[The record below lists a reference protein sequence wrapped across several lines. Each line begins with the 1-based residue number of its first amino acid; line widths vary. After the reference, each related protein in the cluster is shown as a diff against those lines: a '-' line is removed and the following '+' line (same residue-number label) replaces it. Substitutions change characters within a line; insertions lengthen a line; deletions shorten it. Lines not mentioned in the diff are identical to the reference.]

1 MHPPR
6 PARRLIDHF
15 REAAWLDHDRVV
27 GWGCVLLA
35 ETALLMLFLVLWSHG
50 VVMHLSRPSSSD
62 FVSFYAAGKLAL
74 AGTPALAYDPTAHL
88 LAEQQATGVVGAIYQ
103 YFFYPPVYLLL
114 CAPLALLPY
123 YVAYTVF
130 EALTLAGFALVMRIV
145 LRERGI
151 GWLAPLLAFP
161 AVWWTLGE
169 GQNAFLTAALLGLFT
184 LLVDTS
190 PVRAGLLLGA
200 LCYKPHFGLLAPVAL
215 LAGRR
220 WAALAG
226 ATAAVAVLV
235 GTSVLAFGWTTWHA
249 YLLALAGSPQVYQ
262 SGQIEFS
269 GFITPFGAARLL
281 GWAPVT
287 AYALQGVCA
296 VLMMALVALV
306 WRGRV
311 GLPLRAAILLV
322 ATLLAIPLALI
333 YDQLVALLAIGWL
346 LREARAS
353 GFLAWE
359 KVVLLTTYPLSLLSV
374 FAGMTRHLPFGPL
387 VSLIVVTLCVRRAWP
402 SGVRAAIKRSH

>member
-1 MHPPR
+1 MYPSR
-6 PARRLIDHF
+6 PARRLIDHL
-15 REAAWLDHDRVV
+15 RYADWLHHDRVV
-27 GWGCVLLA
+27 AWGQVLLVL
-35 ETALLMLFLVLWSHG
+35 TALAMLFLVLWSHG
-50 VVMHLSRPSSSD
+50 VVMHLSRPTSSD
-62 FVSFYAAGKLAL
+62 FVSFYAAGKLVL
-74 AGTPALAYDPTAHL
+74 AGTPALAYDHAAHL
-88 LAEQQATGVVGAIYQ
+88 AAEEQATGIVGAIYQ

-123 YVAYTVF
+123 YVAYAAF
-130 EALTLAGFALVMRIV
+130 EGLTLALFALVMRAV
-145 LRERGI
+145 LRERGV

-184 LLVDTS
+184 LLIDTR

-235 GTSVLAFGWTTWHA
+235 VVSVLVFGWASWRA
-249 YLLALAGSPQVYQ
+249 YLIALADSQQVYE

-281 GWAPVT
+281 GWAPWT

-296 VLMMALVALV
+296 VLMAALIAAV
-306 WRGRV
+306 WRGRAS
-311 GLPLRAAILLV
+311 LAQRAAILLV
-322 ATLLAIPLALI
+322 ATLLAVPLALI
-333 YDQLVALLAIGWL
+333 YDQLVALLAIAWL
-346 LREARAS
+346 LREAREA

-359 KVVLLTTYPLSLLSV
+359 KLALLTVYPLSLLSV
-374 FAGMTRHLPFGPL
+374 FAGMTRHWPFGPL
-387 VSLIVVTLCVRRAWP
+387 VSLVVLGVCVRRAWV
-402 SGVRAAIKRSH
+402 SAAVARRGR

>member
-1 MHPPR
+1 MHPTR
-6 PARRLIDHF
+6 PARRLIDHL
-15 REAAWLDHDRVV
+15 RHADWLHRDRVV
-27 GWGCVLLA
+27 AWGQVLLVL
-35 ETALLMLFLVLWSHG
+35 TALAMLFLVLWSHG
-50 VVMHLSRPSSSD
+50 VVMHLSRPTSSD

-74 AGTPALAYDPTAHL
+74 AGTPALAYDHAAHL
-88 LAEQQATGVVGAIYQ
+88 AAEQRATGIVGAVYQ

-123 YVAYTVF
+123 YVAYAVF
-130 EALTLAGFALVMRIV
+130 EGLTLALFVLVMRAV

-184 LLVDTS
+184 LLIDS
-190 PVRAGLLLGA
+190 RPVRAGLLLGA

-220 WAALAG
+220 WAALVA

-235 GTSVLAFGWTTWHA
+235 GASVLAFGWASWQA
-249 YLLALAGSPQVYQ
+249 YLNAVAGSRQVYE

-269 GFITPFGAARLL
+269 GFITPFGAARLV

-296 VLMMALVALV
+296 VLMVALVVLV
-306 WRGRV
+306 WRGHAS
-311 GLPLRAAILLV
+311 LAQRAAVLLV
-322 ATLLAIPLALI
+322 ATLLAVPLALI
-333 YDQLVALLAIGWL
+333 YDQMVALLAIGWL
-346 LREARAS
+346 LREAREK

-359 KVVLLTTYPLSLLSV
+359 KVILLTVYPLSLLSV
-374 FAGMTRHLPFGPL
+374 FAGMARHWPFGPL
-387 VSLIVVTLCVRRAWP
+387 VSIVVLALCVRRACSP
-402 SGVRAAIKRSH
+402 MATAAG